1 MRACRRRGDAPRDDD
16 PLVCKAVPLAWPP
29 GAEFLDDGAP
39 LPPRASRV
47 RAEVDALRALDAASG
62 ASPAAAR
69 LFVSLADV
77 FVSNDV
83 AHLVLTRG
91 GGGARGAHRGLL
103 PPLTL
108 AALIS
113 RGGRGR
119 RVGLPESQARHYA
132 AEMALAIDYMHRH
145 ARFAH
150 GDVKPENVL
159 VDEPGT
165 GHVALCDFDLA
176 VPVDEKDDAG
186 VFVGDARAER
196 GGADERAS
204 ARERVVF
211 GTEEYLAPETIEG
224 HPRAPAS
231 DWWAFAIAV
240 YEMTHGRTPFERP
253 SSGRGTGAGGRSSD
267 EGSRDGDEEEDADDL
282 GARREGDSAF
292 DRARRAC
299 AFRAKVSR
307 ARVPFPTPE
316 EGGPDP
322 PVSAA
327 CRGLIRAMTRR
338 PGGVRVRLGATRG
351 VEELKPCGFFLDHGT
366 RWDALADEPPP
377 REPTW
382 VLRATG

>member
-1 MRACRRRGDAPRDDD
+1 MRSGSDEPERASASSLATCSAEAYELGDVVALGGFARCAIFRARRIDRARDARVASRARASSADPPIPPPAPPPAAPAPARSVRACRRRGDAPRDDD

-29 GAEFLDDGAP
+29 GAEFLDGAP

-62 ASPAAAR
+62 ASPAAR

-108 AALIS
+108 AALIA

-132 AEMALAIDYMHRH
+132 AEMALAIDHMHRH

-165 GHVALCDFDLA
+165 GHAALCDFDLA
-176 VPVDEKDDAG
+176 VPVDEKTT
-186 VFVGDARAER
+186 RAFSS
-196 GGADERAS
+196 ATRAPNAEAPTNAPPRANASSS
-204 ARERVVF
+204 ARRN
-211 GTEEYLAPETIEG
+211 TS
-224 HPRAPAS
+224 PRK
-231 DWWAFAIAV
+231 
-240 YEMTHGRTPFERP
+240 P
-253 SSGRGTGAGGRSSD
+253 SRGTRARPPRTGGRSR
-267 EGSRDGDEEEDADDL
+267 SR
-282 GARREGDSAF
+282 
-292 DRARRAC
+292 C
-299 AFRAKVSR
+299 
-307 ARVPFPTPE
+307 
-316 EGGPDP
+316 
-322 PVSAA
+322 
-327 CRGLIRAMTRR
+327 TR
-338 PGGVRVRLGATRG
+338 
-351 VEELKPCGFFLDHGT
+351 
-366 RWDALADEPPP
+366 
-377 REPTW
+377 
-382 VLRATG
+382 